1 MTVDLAA
8 RARRA
13 TEFFNETVGRGI
25 TEPPPEFRE
34 LWTEA
39 PLIVPMRAA
48 MEGTDYS
55 GEGALER
62 FAEDSAASWETLHMD
77 VDSVTELDNGHVLA
91 LGRLTATGRQSG
103 IRVDSRVAWLYS
115 FEGDRISAA
124 RTFPSEE
131 EARRAAA

>member
-1 MTVDLAA
+1 MSVDHVA

-13 TEFFNETVGRGI
+13 TELFNETVGRGI

-39 PLIVPMRAA
+39 PLIVPIRAA

-55 GEGALER
+55 GEDALER
-62 FAEDSAASWETLHMD
+62 FAQDMTASWESLHMD
-77 VDSVTELDNGHVLA
+77 FDSVTELDNGHVLA
-91 LGRLTATGRQSG
+91 LGRLTAIGRQSG

-115 FEGDRISAA
+115 FEGDRIAAA

-131 EARRAAA
+131 AALRAAA